1 MIGRRD
7 FDEAIG
13 NGERNREAT
22 TLVRNWCANA
32 RVRAESL
39 GMLAQHTGLPIGHHS
54 IECDYAT
61 DGTTS
66 HFYELRDGALDFY
79 DRNCVGCDKRSG
91 GRLPNL
97 TELVAARDRERERH
111 EDAALKAAAAAEAA
125 LTARDERRDQ
135 LRPGLSPVAQTLI
148 DDIGA
153 YDRNQSRE
161 NLDRLM
167 RSAEMAPEHFSEP
180 LVEYILSVCEDGQWL
195 DAPGLKMLAAIGA
208 NPQRLAAIAAGTLA
222 RGRHDSLAATV
233 LTPRVKHLDRD
244 DAHKATPGAMN
255 LANPDRRF
263 SPGRAEA
270 APDPA
275 LLHALHEHHAEAVGS
290 AVERLLG
297 TRRVHSAEL
306 AGRGLVALLAKHPG
320 AATPHARSLVATY
333 VRAPLLLDDLD
344 ELNNNMN
351 AVADAIVGAFDA
363 DPQGTDKLLQE
374 YAEGASK
381 ESAAR
386 VHELYGRALR
396 PRWEGT
402 LPVGSERVR
411 IAFRRLLW
419 ATTGEFNQ
427 ELMQTAISTFRDGNR
442 HLEDVA
448 RLELDALL
456 GAPFL
461 LADRLDQLE
470 AAPLDP
476 ANPLAS
482 IERANHRSAIRAVMK
497 GLLDLAARAGSSDA
511 ALLPRLSGFL
521 DAIPEDRNELRGI
534 AVEEFARLADDVAGL
549 QFYLPHLYRAMVGP
563 SSLERA
569 HAAKAVG
576 DLRQS
581 ALGNVPL
588 LLFEAFGLLLN
599 DSYVIVHKAAARA
612 FRSSA
617 IPEQFRRDALWAIYH
632 LVRHYRTKSDEDNFV
647 AECVRTLA
655 GAAEEFGEQAKAMR
669 RYLIDV
675 CMDIDPL
682 YLRQHMRGLS
692 HTLGTEPAFVRVVVR
707 MLPTM
712 IDRYNRNDEAE
723 TLVRR
728 LSSPAIRGHEA
739 EFEALGVQLAGFEQ
753 WMTLVIIDALARAG
767 AGGAASRVAQA
778 RVEALEDIPR
788 NRGTR
793 LFARLVALAFEFE
806 ETVATGDA
814 AALDRV
820 VAEWTQVEA
829 AMQGH
834 REEQRERDSRS
845 RLPFPH

>member
-7 FDEAIG
+7 FDEAIR
-13 NGERNREAT
+13 NGERNRDAAI
-22 TLVRNWCANA
+22 LVRNWCANA
-32 RVRAESL
+32 RVRAETF

-54 IECDYAT
+54 IECDYAS

-66 HFYELRDGALDFY
+66 HFYELRDGAVDFH
-79 DRNCVGCDKRSG
+79 DRNCVGCNRRSG

-97 TELVAARDRERERH
+97 TELVAARNRKRELH
-111 EDAALKAAAAAEAA
+111 EAEALKTAAAADAALA
-125 LTARDERRDQ
+125 ARDERRRQ
-135 LRPGLSPVAQTLI
+135 LRAGLAPVAQTLV

-153 YDRNQSRE
+153 YDRNPSRE

-180 LVEYILSVCEDGQWL
+180 LVEYILDVCEEGHWL

-208 NPQRLAAIAAGTLA
+208 DPTRLAAIAAATLA
-222 RGRHDSLAATV
+222 GGRHDALAASV
-233 LTPRVKHLDRD
+233 LTPLVRHLDED
-244 DAHKATPGAMN
+244 GAHNATPGAMN
-255 LANPDRRF
+255 LAYPDRRF
-263 SPGRAEA
+263 SPGRTDAE
-270 APDPA
+270 PDPA
-275 LLHALHEHHAEAVGS
+275 LLHALHENHADAVAR

-297 TRRVHSAEL
+297 TRRVHGAEL
-306 AGRGLVALLAKHPG
+306 AGRGLVALLAKHPE
-320 AATPHARSLVATY
+320 AVTPHARSLVATY

-344 ELNNNMN
+344 ELSSNLSV
-351 AVADAIVGAFDA
+351 VADAIVGAFDA

-374 YAEGASK
+374 YAEGASQQT
-381 ESAAR
+381 AAR

-402 LPVGSERVR
+402 LPVDSERVR
-411 IAFRRLLW
+411 TAFRRLLW
-419 ATTGEFNQ
+419 ATTGVFNQ

-448 RLELDALL
+448 RLEIDALL

-461 LADRLDQLE
+461 LADRLDELE
-470 AAPLDP
+470 RTPLDP

-497 GLLDLAARAGSSDA
+497 ALLDLAARAGSADA
-511 ALLPRLSGFL
+511 SLLPRLAAFL
-521 DAIPEDRNELRGI
+521 DAIPDDRNELRGI
-534 AVEEFARLADDVAGL
+534 AVEKFARLASDVAGL

-569 HAAKAVG
+569 HAANAVG

-588 LLFEAFGLLLN
+588 LLFEAFGLLLS

-617 IPEQFRRDALWAIYH
+617 IPEQFRRDALWAIYQ

-669 RYLIDV
+669 RYLIEV

-682 YLRQHMRGLS
+682 YLRQHIRGLS
-692 HTLGTEPAFVRVVVR
+692 HTLESDPGFVRVVIR

-723 TLVRR
+723 ALVRR
-728 LSSPAIRGHEA
+728 LSSAAIREHEA
-739 EFEALGVQLAGFEQ
+739 EFEALGVQLAGSEQ
-753 WMTLVIIDALARAG
+753 WMTLVVVDALARAG
-767 AGGAASRVAQA
+767 AGEAASRVALA
-778 RVEALEDIPR
+778 RIEALEDIPR

-793 LFARLVALAFEFE
+793 LFARQVAVAFEFE
-806 ETVATGDA
+806 KTVASGDDA
-814 AALDRV
+814 ALERTV
-820 VAEWTQVEA
+820 SEWTQAET
-829 AMQGH
+829 AMQEH
-834 REEQRERDSRS
+834 REDQRERDSRS
-845 RLPFPH
+845 RLPIPH